1 MFMASFLY
9 ITCDAALHVFQM
21 KRLLGKE
28 GAAFDKMVSSFGKR
42 QNIKSPSRKLRK
54 RYEYQTKMIGGQPC
68 YIVRAEN
75 KVAEKAVLLFFGG
88 GYFMPPDQGD
98 FSLAGEIAE
107 RAGAEVYFP
116 IYPLAPKYK
125 LIDTVKSVADVYRE
139 MLRYYEPHKIVFM
152 GNSSG
157 AAFCLTLCLYIRH
170 ENLSIPFPGRLIMLS
185 PGLQMPPNEDQI
197 RRMRQ
202 QEKTDTMIP
211 VTFCKNIHRVL
222 VDEDSAYLL
231 RAFDTSWEGLPEMD
245 VFFGDR
251 ELFYAYIPDIERA
264 AKEEQTKV
272 HIHIGEKMMHCWPM
286 LGFTK
291 EAKRTRAEI
300 YEIIRS
306 V

>member
-1 MFMASFLY
+1 MASFLY
-9 ITCDAALHVFQM
+9 TACDAALHIFQM
-21 KRLLGKE
+21 KRLLGKD
-28 GAAFDKMVSSFGKR
+28 GAAFDKMVSNLGKR
-42 QNIKSPSRKLRK
+42 QNAKSPSRKLKK
-54 RYEYQTKMIGGQPC
+54 RYEYQTKTIGGQPC
-68 YIVRAEN
+68 YIVRA
-75 KVAEKAVLLFFGG
+75 KKKAEKAVLLFFGG

-107 RAGAEVYFP
+107 RTGVEVYFP
-116 IYPLAPKYK
+116 IYPLAPKYA
-125 LIDTVKSVADVYRE
+125 LTDTVKSVADVYRE

-157 AAFCLTLCLYIRH
+157 AAFCLTLCLYIWH
-170 ENLSIPFPGRLIMLS
+170 EKLSVPLPGRLIMFS
-185 PGLQMPPNEDQI
+185 PGLQMPPNEAQI
-197 RRMRQ
+197 ERMKR

-231 RAFDTSWEGLPEMD
+231 RVFDASWEGLPEMD
-245 VFFGDR
+245 VFFGDQ

-264 AKEEQTKV
+264 AKEGHTKV

-291 EAKRTRAEI
+291 EAKQTRAET